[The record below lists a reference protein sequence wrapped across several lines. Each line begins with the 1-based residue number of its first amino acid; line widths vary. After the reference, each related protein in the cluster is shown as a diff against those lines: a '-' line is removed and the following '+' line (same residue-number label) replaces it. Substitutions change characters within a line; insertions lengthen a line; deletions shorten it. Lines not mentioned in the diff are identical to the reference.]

1 MSIPSGGT
9 AGAAPPPQVRPLLPP
24 DWRLQLDPAVR
35 VVDDGR
41 TLIGGSP
48 LRILRLSAAGA
59 SVLARLAEGEQ
70 LGESVARRNLAR
82 RLFDAGFAHPR
93 PASEGERSP
102 APRDVTAVVPVRGHP
117 DQLERTLAALA
128 GEGLAGIVVVDDG
141 SDPADAEAIA
151 VVAQRFGALLLR
163 RQVNGGPAAARNTG
177 MAAVRTPL
185 VAFVDVDVIPEGGW
199 LVDLLAHLAD
209 GAVIAVAPRVRSRP
223 TDGGVRD
230 RFERRHSP
238 LDLGTAEARVAP
250 RTRIAYV
257 PTALLVARM
266 EAIDCAGGFDDALRF
281 GEDVDLV
288 WRLIAAGGTVRY
300 QPEAAASHA
309 PRSSWSAWVR
319 QRVGYGSAAAP
330 LARRHPGDVPPLA
343 VSWWSL
349 LAWGLAAAGRSV
361 AGVTTAAASTALL
374 PRKLRGHVSH
384 PWVEALRL
392 AGWGHLLAGRWIA
405 RAVLRPWWPL
415 ALAAALVSRR
425 ARWAV
430 VAAATVPALLDWDAD
445 MGIDRARYL
454 VLRLADDVAY
464 GAGVWV
470 GCWRERSIAALLPEL
485 RSWPGRRADA

>member
-1 MSIPSGGT
+1 MSVPGGGT
-9 AGAAPPPQVRPLLPP
+9 ARRTPPPEVRPLLPP
-24 DWRLQLDPAVR
+24 DWRLRLDPAVR

-48 LRILRLSAAGA
+48 LRILRLSRAGA
-59 SVLARLAEGEQ
+59 SVVARLAEGEQ
-70 LGESVARRNLAR
+70 LGENVARRNLAR
-82 RLFDAGFAHPR
+82 RLFDGGFAHPR
-93 PASEGERSP
+93 PVPEEERSP
-102 APRDVTAVVPVRGHP
+102 APREVTAVVPVRGHP
-117 DQLERTLAALA
+117 DQLKRTLSALA

-141 SDPADAEAIA
+141 SEREDAEAIA
-151 VVAQRFGALLLR
+151 VVTQRFGALLLR
-163 RQVNGGPAAARNTG
+163 RPVNGGPAAARNTG

-185 VAFVDVDVIPEGGW
+185 VAFIDVDVIPERGW

-209 GAVIAVAPRVRSRP
+209 GAVVAVAPRVRSRP

-230 RFERRHSP
+230 RFEQRHSP
-238 LDLGTAEARVAP
+238 LDLGAAEARVAP

-257 PTALLVARM
+257 PTVLLLART
-266 EAIDCAGGFDDALRF
+266 EAIDRAGGFDEALRF

-300 QPEAAASHA
+300 QPEARASHA
-309 PRSSWSAWVR
+309 PRSTWSSWVR

-330 LARRHPGDVPPLA
+330 LARRHPGNVPPLA

-349 LAWGLAAAGRSV
+349 LAWGLAAAGHPA
-361 AGVTTAAASTALL
+361 AGVTAAAASTALL
-374 PRKLRGHVSH
+374 PRKLRGRLAH
-384 PWVEALRL
+384 PWAEALRL
-392 AGWGHLLAGRWIA
+392 AGWGHVLAGRWIA

-415 ALAAALVSRR
+415 AFAAALFSRR

-430 VAAATVPALLDWDAD
+430 VAAATVPALLDWDAEI
-445 MGIDRARYL
+445 GIDRARYL
-454 VLRLADDVAY
+454 ALRLADDVAY

-470 GCWRERSIAALLPEL
+470 GCWREHSIAALLPEL